1 MTQTKNMNVH
11 TIFDPDSHTF
21 TYIVWDSETKKS
33 AVIDSVLD
41 YNHKNIT
48 TSTTH
53 ADEVIAY
60 ILAHEL
66 TNEWILETHIHA
78 DHISASDYIKNKIG
92 GKKAI
97 GNQII
102 GIQKYIKDSFVLND
116 HFKIDGSQFDHLFA
130 DKETFMIGTITAKAL
145 HTPGHTPADTVYAIG
160 DTLFLGD
167 TLLAPD
173 IGTARCDFPGGNAG
187 TMYDSVRTLLETF
200 PEETPLYLC
209 HDYPDMLGRDRM
221 HTTTVKA
228 QRATNIHIKDGISK
242 DEFVTMRAKRDATL
256 DLPTYIF
263 PSVQINGNSGSLV
276 TGEFIKLPYNKKV
289 F

>member
-1 MTQTKNMNVH
+1 MTQTKKMNVH
-11 TIFDPDSHTF
+11 AIFDPDSHTF
-21 TYIVWDSETKKS
+21 TYIVWDNETKKS

-48 TSTTH
+48 TSTAH

-60 ILAHEL
+60 VQEHGLH
-66 TNEWILETHIHA
+66 NEWILETHIHA
-78 DHISASDYIKNKIG
+78 DHLSASDYLKNKIG

-102 GIQKYIKDSFVLND
+102 GIQKYIKDTFALND
-116 HFKIDGSQFDHLFA
+116 QFKTDGSQFDHLFSNGEEF
-130 DKETFMIGTITAKAL
+130 KIGTIVAKAI

-160 DTLFLGD
+160 DALFLGD

-187 TMYDSVRTLLETF
+187 TMYDSVRNLLESF
-200 PEETPLYLC
+200 PEETSLYLC
-209 HDYPDMLGRDRM
+209 HDYPEMHNRDQI

-242 DEFVTMRAKRDATL
+242 EEFVTIRTKRDATL

-263 PSVQINGNSGSLV
+263 PAVQINGNGGSLV
-276 TGEFIKLPYNKKV
+276 PGEFIKLSLNKKV